1 MSVHCKVC
9 FDLGANLEKKT
20 GHCVPKT
27 KTRFNSCGFEWKL
40 EDMACLLAA
49 GPRPWQEL
57 RNDHDTLAGQC
68 RPSRAALPL
77 ESQAEEA
84 SDSLRMT
91 MLRRRGSCG
100 AGLSEG
106 GLGTNTRFAR
116 FRNTIF
122 ANRVLARFR
131 ECEMHVFLKAYAI
144 VLSLKYLGFA
154 GFRNYDFAGFRNL
167 LHTFA

>member
-1 MSVHCKVC
+1 MQ
-9 FDLGANLEKKT
+9 AQ
-20 GHCVPKT
+20 P
-27 KTRFNSCGFEWKL
+27 
-40 EDMACLLAA
+40 
-49 GPRPWQEL
+49 
-57 RNDHDTLAGQC
+57 
-68 RPSRAALPL
+68 AALPL

-122 ANRVLARFR
+122 ANRVFARFR
-131 ECEMHVFLKAYAI
+131 ECEMHVFLKKI
-144 VLSLKYLGFA
+144 LSLKYLGFA
-154 GFRNYDFAGFRNL
+154 GFCNYDFAGFINL